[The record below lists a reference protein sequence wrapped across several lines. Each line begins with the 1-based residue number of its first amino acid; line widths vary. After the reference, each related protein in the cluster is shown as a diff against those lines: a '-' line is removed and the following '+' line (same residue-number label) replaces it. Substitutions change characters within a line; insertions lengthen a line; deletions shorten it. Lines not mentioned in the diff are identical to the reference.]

1 MSGPESPES
10 NEPGRPVPPDARAE
24 PLKSTDGAAA
34 LPDAFRTALSTLE
47 TGDFG
52 AARTLF
58 GELIQ
63 EFPDDLEYLCGYY
76 SAGWW
81 FNREE
86 QRSGLKDGRAKG
98 DWFMQEWDA
107 FQRIADERDYAAC
120 LSFRASMR
128 AILREAAEQYRIAF
142 QEEGAAAVDTTLL
155 KTLAICLMR
164 LEDYADAAEILMYA
178 RRRQSKG
185 DATLCFLLGEAL
197 CSQKR
202 PEQMEK
208 GLSYYRDALLIDP
221 HAVDPGLMASE
232 PATSVFADLYT
243 RFEQNIERCYQWF
256 PAYLH
261 AHLASHAGL
270 RALSQAE
277 LQHLRAESQRLAG
290 DLETVVEKYR
300 DKVRATL
307 GFLYLC
313 LIHHYRHH
321 MRDRTSA
328 RQIEDRLKSV
338 VPEVYTLHR
347 EHSS

>member
-1 MSGPESPES
+1 MSTHDNATHLPE
-10 NEPGRPVPPDARAE
+10 DFRA
-24 PLKSTDGAAA
+24 
-34 LPDAFRTALSTLE
+34 ALSTLE
-47 TGDFG
+47 SGDFG
-52 AARTLF
+52 AARTDF

-63 EFPDDLEYLCGYY
+63 QSPDDLEYLCGYY

-107 FQRIADERDYAAC
+107 FQNIADERDYTAC
-120 LSFRASMR
+120 LSFRAAMR
-128 AILREAAEQYRIAF
+128 AILREAAEQYRVAF
-142 QEEGAAAVDTTLL
+142 QEEGAASVDTELL
-155 KTLAICLMR
+155 KTLATCLMR
-164 LEDYADAAEILMYA
+164 LEDYSDAAEILMYA
-178 RRRQSKG
+178 RRRQSQG

-202 PEQMEK
+202 PEQIEK
-208 GLSYYRDALLIDP
+208 GLSFYRDALLIDP
-221 HAVDPGLMASE
+221 QAIDPGLIASE
-232 PATSVFADLYT
+232 PAATVLADLYA
-243 RFEQNIERCYQWF
+243 RFEHNIERCYQWF

-261 AHLASHAGL
+261 AQDQLAGRPL
-270 RALSQAE
+270 RALTQAE

-307 GFLYLC
+307 GFFYLC
-313 LIHHYRHH
+313 LIHHHRHH
-321 MRDRTSA
+321 LKDRAAA

-338 VPEVYTLHR
+338 VPEVYTLYR
-347 EHSS
+347 EQSS